1 MDKILISGID
11 CVAAIGV
18 TAEERTIRQRLS
30 IDVEILTDA
39 ARAAEHD
46 SLKEALDYSKV
57 AILVM
62 EVCRSRDF
70 HLIETLAELLASRI
84 LSGFPVPQVRVLV
97 RKISPV
103 VEPRVNHAP
112 IEIVRSR
119 SSIHN
124 FGSAGI
130 FLDDFE

>member
-1 MDKILISGID
+1 MDKILISAID

-18 TAEERTIRQRLS
+18 TPEERTMKQRLS
-30 IDVEILTDA
+30 IDVEVLTDA
-39 ARAAEHD
+39 ARAAQND
-46 SLKEALDYSKV
+46 SLKDALDYSQV

-70 HLIETLAELLASRI
+70 HLIETLAELLAGRI
-84 LSGFPVPQVRVLV
+84 LAGFPTPQVRVLI

-103 VEPRVNHAP
+103 VEPRVNYVS

-119 SSIHN
+119 
-124 FGSAGI
+124 
-130 FLDDFE
+130 

>member
-1 MDKILISGID
+1 MDKILISAID

-18 TAEERTIRQRLS
+18 TPEERTMKQRLS
-30 IDVEILTDA
+30 IDVEVLTDA
-39 ARAAEHD
+39 ARAAQHD
-46 SLKEALDYSKV
+46 SLKDALDYSEV
-57 AILVM
+57 AVLVM

-84 LSGFPVPQVRVLV
+84 LADFPTPQVRVLV

-103 VEPRVNHAP
+103 VEPRVNHVF

-119 SSIHN
+119 
-124 FGSAGI
+124 
-130 FLDDFE
+130 